1 MITLDALA
9 EKTNHYYKGNPSK
22 NRAPLKKIC
31 EIEKGVLSVWWHYI
45 VWGLCWEYSICLS
58 IMFS

>member
-31 EIEKGVLSVWWHYI
+31 EIEKGELSALHSMGPVLGIFNMSQYYV
-45 VWGLCWEYSICLS
+45 
-58 IMFS
+58 